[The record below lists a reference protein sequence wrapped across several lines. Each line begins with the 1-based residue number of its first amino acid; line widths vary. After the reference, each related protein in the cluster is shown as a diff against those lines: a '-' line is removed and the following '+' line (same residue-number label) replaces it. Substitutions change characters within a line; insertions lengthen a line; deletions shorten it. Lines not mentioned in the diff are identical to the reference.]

1 MILTTLL
8 FTGVENTDTDSLL
21 LVKKKE
27 ASWRF
32 CVDYKRLNSVIIKN
46 KFPLP
51 IIDEFS
57 DKIAGAKYFSTI
69 DLVSGFHQ
77 IRMVLKLSKT
87 DPST

>member
-8 FTGVENTDTDSLL
+8 FTGVENTDTDPLL
-21 LVKKKE
+21 LVKKND